1 MITNV
6 KTVAVYVSDQ
16 EEAVRFY
23 TEKLGFE
30 VRRNQLMG
38 PGGNWIEVAP
48 PGAQSRV
55 VIYHPRHD
63 EGLARAQA
71 IDRIGLRG
79 CRSHSPRTVRKRCD
93 VHAGPEEDVVGHLC
107 DLRRSRWERVRADRR
122 RMTDE
127 IGLSC
132 LPTPRPSSPRSVG

>member
-16 EEAVRFY
+16 KEAVRFY

-30 VRRNQLMG
+30 VRRNQPMG

-55 VIYHPRHD
+55 VIYPRD
-63 EGLARAQA
+63 MMKDWQERKPS
-71 IDRIGLRG
+71 IVFG
-79 CRSHSPRTVRKRCD
+79 C
-93 VHAGPEEDVVGHLC
+93 EDVEATHRELSASGVTFTQAPKKMPWGTFA
-107 DLRRSRWERVRADRR
+107 VFADPDGNEFVL
-122 RMTDE
+122 TE
-127 IGLSC
+127 G
-132 LPTPRPSSPRSVG
+132 G